1 MDLWFLGLVIKIP
14 PGLFLFFRIFL
25 GSVFIFYSRLGN
37 LARCFGTIY
46 NIQFV
51 IISHTKHT
59 SQNEKEK
66 NISFEGKHTMR
77 QDSTQ
82 QTIYEMTKQTVC
94 MERGEQKHREQK
106 LRYPPSMHTVRST
119 ISTAVSDIYNIM
131 FPISLT
137 LFKRISS
144 SGNKKKKKKNS
155 NIYNSSVT
163 PAH

>member
-1 MDLWFLGLVIKIP
+1 
-14 PGLFLFFRIFL
+14 
-25 GSVFIFYSRLGN
+25 
-37 LARCFGTIY
+37 
-46 NIQFV
+46 
-51 IISHTKHT
+51 
-59 SQNEKEK
+59 
-66 NISFEGKHTMR
+66 MR

-144 SGNKKKKKKNS
+144 SGNKKKKKNS